1 MSDADQLRIL
11 TEISQNHTP
20 LPSVTG
26 AGGAAMA
33 ETGLG
38 EHVRSIRSTLQMI
51 DQQIA
56 EKRVP
61 LSGMDELKREIDNM
75 RLRIWAIMAADA
87 EGGGPAALDRFR
99 LRRAVEMNHR
109 IVADL
114 ESGELSPAYA
124 ELKLLNELGQ
134 RISRLVA

>member
-1 MSDADQLRIL
+1 LSAAEHLLIFSMIS
-11 TEISQNHTP
+11 EITRRCRL
-20 LPSVTG
+20 LPG
-26 AGGAAMA
+26 QRGAAMP
-33 ETGLG
+33 EIKLG

-56 EKRVP
+56 GKRVP
-61 LSGMDELKREIDNM
+61 LAGMDELKREIDNM
-75 RLRIWAIMAADA
+75 RLRIWAIMAAEA
-87 EGGGPAALDRFR
+87 EGGGPDALNRFR
-99 LRRAVEMNHR
+99 LRRAVEMNHK

-114 ESGELSPAYA
+114 ESGELNPGYA

>member
-1 MSDADQLRIL
+1 MTESRI
-11 TEISQNHTP
+11 
-20 LPSVTG
+20 G
-26 AGGAAMA
+26 D
-33 ETGLG
+33 
-38 EHVRSIRSTLQMI
+38 HVQSMRSTLQMI

-61 LSGMDELKREIDNM
+61 LAGMDELKREIDNM
-75 RLRIWAIMAADA
+75 RLRIWAIMAAES
-87 EGGGPAALDRFR
+87 EGGGPEALERFR

-124 ELKLLNELGQ
+124 ELRLLNELGQ

>member
-1 MSDADQLRIL
+1 M
-11 TEISQNHTP
+11 P
-20 LPSVTG
+20 
-26 AGGAAMA
+26 
-33 ETGLG
+33 ETKLG

-56 EKRVP
+56 GKRVP
-61 LSGMDELKREIDNM
+61 LAGMDELTREIDNM
-75 RLRIWAIMAADA
+75 RLRIWAIMAAEA
-87 EGGGPAALDRFR
+87 EGGGPDALDRFR
-99 LRRAVEMNHR
+99 LRRAVEMNHK

-114 ESGELSPAYA
+114 ESGELNPGYA